1 MRRVHNLGGQWL
13 DSLSDEQLVSLSQE
27 GNVQA
32 FNRLTARWEA
42 SVYRFS
48 LRVLGNSED
57 ARDVC
62 QEALVKAYLNIKG
75 LRDGSKFRPWVHH
88 IALNL
93 CRDRH
98 RSLGSRAET
107 RPFEEEGIEER
118 RVAFER
124 AGEWSPEDQSDR
136 SRLLRALGEVLTEL
150 PMEQRSAILLR
161 EYHGFNSEEIGEIV
175 GVPAATVR
183 SRIFYGLR
191 AVRKK
196 LKDRGLS

>member
-1 MRRVHNLGGQWL
+1 ME
-13 DSLSDEQLVSLSQE
+13 SLSDEQLVTLSQE

-32 FNRLTARWEA
+32 FNRLTARWER
-42 SVYRFS
+42 SIYRFS
-48 LRVLGNSED
+48 LRALGNPED

-62 QEALVKAYLNIKG
+62 QEALVKAYLNIER
-75 LRDGSKFRPWVHH
+75 LRDGRKFRAWVHH

-93 CRDRH
+93 CHDRR
-98 RSLGSRAET
+98 RSAGSRAEMH
-107 RPFEEEGIEER
+107 PYEEDGVEEK

-124 AGEWSPEDQSDR
+124 SHEGSPDR
-136 SRLLRALGEVLTEL
+136 QADRNKLLRALGEVLAEI

-161 EYHGFNSEEIGEIV
+161 EYHGFNSEEIGEII